1 MGRVRGLVLLTELK
15 WAEWFFESLIGLR
28 EAEGLPPLTVDS
40 ASMLVLGP
48 NALISLSS
56 AY

>member
-1 MGRVRGLVLLTELK
+1 MGRVRELDLLTELK
-15 WAEWFFESLIGLR
+15 CAEWFFESLIGLR
-28 EAEGLPPLTVDS
+28 EADRLPPLTVDS
-40 ASMLVLGP
+40 AIMLVFGP

>member
-1 MGRVRGLVLLTELK
+1 MGRVRELDLLTELK
-15 WAEWFFESLIGLR
+15 CAEWFFESLIGLR
-28 EAEGLPPLTVDS
+28 EAERLPPLTVDS
-40 ASMLVLGP
+40 AIMLVFGP